1 MVIGPD
7 RTNETE
13 SDGHAGHRHRRLEGK
28 VALITGT
35 ASGQGRAAAIRFAEE
50 GARVVGCDV
59 KVGEN
64 RETQRLVERAG
75 GLMITMQ
82 PVDLTN
88 ESEVEA
94 WIDAGAE
101 ACDGFDIIYNNAALA
116 RYVPFGEM
124 SFEDWSYT
132 LRGDLDVVFLGC
144 RYAWRHLVAR
154 GGGVIINTSSTAA
167 LQGARWIGMAAHSA
181 AKAGVV
187 ALTRQLAAEG
197 AAHNI
202 RAVSILP
209 GPIDSD
215 APTMKKMLALPGGR
229 ERIAATTLVNRVG
242 QPRDV
247 ANLAVFLAS
256 DDAAFITGCQ
266 IPVDGGG
273 SSAGASA
280 ELTSVGRSAPSLS
293 IG

>member
-1 MVIGPD
+1 
-7 RTNETE
+7 
-13 SDGHAGHRHRRLEGK
+13 
-28 VALITGT
+28 
-35 ASGQGRAAAIRFAEE
+35 
-50 GARVVGCDV
+50 VVGCDV
-59 KVGEN
+59 KVEEN

-75 GLMITMQ
+75 GLMHAMQ

-88 ESEVEA
+88 EREVEA

-101 ACDGFDIIYNNAALA
+101 AFGGFDILYNNAALA
-116 RYVPFGEM
+116 RYAPFGEM

-132 LRGDLDVVFLGC
+132 VRGDLDIVFLGC

-154 GGGVIINTSSTAA
+154 GGGVIINTSSAAA
-167 LQGARWIGMAAHSA
+167 LRGARWLGIAAHSA

-215 APTMKKMLALPGGR
+215 APTMKKLLASPRGR
-229 ERIAATTLVNRVG
+229 EQLAASTLVNRVG
-242 QPRDV
+242 EPTDV

-256 DDAAFITGCQ
+256 DDAAFITGCE
-266 IPVDGGG
+266 IPVDGGV
-273 SSAGASA
+273 SAVGGGAESN
-280 ELTSVGRSAPSLS
+280 SVERSAPSLS
-293 IG
+293 VG